1 MAGDLATAAAAL
13 DELGADGGADDANI
27 LLARGK
33 FAFFTATSTPPGSR
47 RSRRSG

>member
-13 DELGADGGADDANI
+13 DGLDTDGGADDADI

-33 FAFFTATSTPPGSR
+33 YAFFTADFDAGPDRG
-47 RSRRSG
+47 